1 MRYVKFGI
9 IGTGPSGLY
18 LGKYLSKNIKNCK
31 IDFFEKS
38 KQLLGLFKNGVAPDK
53 INIKNNSYHL
63 LINHHYRFFT
73 NIHIGKDLKLEK
85 LLEYYNAIFI
95 CCGCEDCNEYKILN
109 EQIGVFN
116 SLNLIHFY
124 NHFPIN
130 NTIYHNLPIFH
141 INKYNTIEENYIAA
155 PKVGTEPLGTSTTNS
170 AGKGANFT
178 ATECTPRKGANF
190 TATECTG
197 EKILNTIAAVTKTRE
212 SGTFSLYS
220 KDTNTKGDT
229 TVDTTNTTGT
239 TGPSTVTE
247 ENSIAAPKGTK
258 GPLGTRFESHSSN
271 STESTGTTGASTV
284 TEENP
289 TTLAAVGKVT
299 IEEYMEYLIGLKKVN
314 ISIIGNGNVS
324 LDIIRMLTKS
334 EEELE
339 NLEINPKFKYFIKNL
354 NINKI
359 TIFGRNS
366 LINSKFT
373 NNELQLIF
381 NNNFHIQHNIQDNLQ
396 KLIENLENLQNLE
409 NNIKNRKIIKK
420 LKLFNSINNLENN
433 LQNNL
438 ENNLDLGK
446 NKCIIDFKFNT
457 KIIKINNNNNIIN
470 SILYTHNTEN
480 NIAANNSTIE
490 NNIAAP
496 RENPIGQFAATVENP
511 IAAPRENPIA
521 AGVENI
527 NAAVKKLDSNILIK
541 CIGYNNKSNV
551 ELIRLIDNKRIFG
564 NGWIINNCKG
574 DLSNIIL
581 NSIQLSNQIKTIF
594 KQFHYFNNDIL
605 NYFKLHH
612 FI

>member
-53 INIKNNSYHL
+53 INIKNNSYQL

-95 CCGCEDCNEYKILN
+95 CCGCEDCNEYQILN

-141 INKYNTIEENYIAA
+141 INKYNTTTEENYIAA
-155 PKVGTEPLGTSTTNS
+155 PKVSTTE
-170 AGKGANFT
+170 GKGANST
-178 ATECTPRKGANF
+178 LTECTSGKGANF

-197 EKILNTIAAVTKTRE
+197 EKNLNEIAAVTKTRE
-212 SGTFSLYS
+212 SSTFSLDS
-220 KDTNTKGDT
+220 KDTNSKGIT
-229 TVDTTNTTGT
+229 TVGT
-239 TGPSTVTE
+239 TSTTTIGPTTVTE
-247 ENSIAAPKGTK
+247 ENNIAAPKVLT
-258 GPLGTRFESHSSN
+258 GPEGTRFESHSSN
-271 STESTGTTGASTV
+271 STTESTSTVGASTV
-284 TEENP
+284 TEKNP
-289 TTLAAVGKVT
+289 TKLAAPIITPVSTVT

-381 NNNFHIQHNIQDNLQ
+381 NNNFHIQHNLQDNLIN
-396 KLIENLENLQNLE
+396 LINNLE

-420 LKLFNSINNLENN
+420 LKLFNSINNLNTID
-433 LQNNL
+433 QNL
-438 ENNLDLGK
+438 EDLENNNLDLKK

-457 KIIKINNNNNIIN
+457 KIIKIINNNNIIN
-470 SILYTHNTEN
+470 SILYTHTQENPNTQF
-480 NIAANNSTIE
+480 AANNSTIE
-490 NNIAAP
+490 NLIAAT
-496 RENPIGQFAATVENP
+496 RENPIGQFAALEENLNAATVENP
-511 IAAPRENPIA
+511 STHI
-521 AGVENI
+521 
-527 NAAVKKLDSNILIK
+527 AAVKKLDSNILIK

-551 ELIRLIDNKRIFG
+551 ELIKLIDNKRIFG

-581 NSIQLSNQIKTIF
+581 NSIQLSNQIKIIF